1 MDGLLTTLPGDPDKL
16 IALLQ
21 KQQREIDALQQT
33 LTRKDKT
40 LAQRDKTLAQR
51 DKSLVKID
59 DTISQFE
66 ERLRALLI
74 QRFGKSSEKFNP
86 DQSLPV

>member
-1 MDGLLTTLPGDPDKL
+1 MVRLPTTLPSDPDKL

-51 DKSLVKID
+51 DKCLVKKRRHHPSIRITPASVTD
-59 DTISQFE
+59 SA
-66 ERLRALLI
+66 LR
-74 QRFGKSSEKFNP
+74 
-86 DQSLPV
+86 